1 MVIVT
6 HDIDEAIA
14 MADRVMIMSQ
24 NPGRIVGELDVE
36 LPWPRRHMDAGFQSL
51 RDQLM
56 TQFKDTDDGLAGR
69 KAITETTDDDAEN
82 AA

>member
-1 MVIVT
+1 
-6 HDIDEAIA
+6 
-14 MADRVMIMSQ
+14 
-24 NPGRIVGELDVE
+24 
-36 LPWPRRHMDAGFQSL
+36 MDAGFQSL